1 MRLTR
6 RFIVKSLDGIS
17 LSQPLRYERYY
28 INDRLRVQKKENYY
42 EKEILNE
49 DNIVV
54 DKCAITE
61 KEFNKLKRESYSKIV
76 RDSYLYLKD
85 DRVSIKQYYED
96 YEGFNRAEVQF
107 SSKEEM
113 ANYQKEEWMDSEI
126 TESPLAFDKFLSKL
140 KKDEFLLEIKRFIK

>member
-1 MRLTR
+1 M
-6 RFIVKSLDGIS
+6 
-17 LSQPLRYERYY
+17 
-28 INDRLRVQKKENYY
+28 
-42 EKEILNE
+42 NE

-54 DKCAITE
+54 EKCAITE
-61 KEFNKLKRESYSKIV
+61 KELNKFKRESYSKIV

-113 ANYQKEEWMDSEI
+113 VNYQKEEWMDSEI